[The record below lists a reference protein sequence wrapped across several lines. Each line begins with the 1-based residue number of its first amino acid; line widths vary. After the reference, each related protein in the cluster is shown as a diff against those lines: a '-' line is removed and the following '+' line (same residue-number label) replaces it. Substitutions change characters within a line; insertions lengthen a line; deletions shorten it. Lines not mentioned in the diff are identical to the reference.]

1 MPMQARWRLLV
12 LACALAS
19 LLVPALASASTV
31 PSAETRVRGLEL
43 GNPYAIEASR
53 SLTLD
58 THQGYVAGYDELA
71 SGFLLAARG
80 GRAVIGKL
88 DDIAPGRLRPGENNL
103 LKHLEG
109 DLGSPQANWGR
120 NSSVLR
126 TEMNKGLPIRDASVD
141 PATGQL
147 LNNTGF
153 LRAERNLLQNH
164 GWTYDAAT
172 TMWSPPV
179 P

>member
-1 MPMQARWRLLV
+1 MAVQARWRLLV
-12 LACALAS
+12 LACVLAG
-19 LLVPALASASTV
+19 LLVPALASASTGTY
-31 PSAETRVRGLEL
+31 AETRVRGLDL
-43 GNPYAIEASR
+43 GNPYSIRADR
-53 SLTLD
+53 PVTLGTD
-58 THQGYVAGYDELA
+58 QGYGLAYDELA
-71 SGFLLAARG
+71 PESLLAARG

-88 DDIAPGRLRPGENNL
+88 DDIAAGKLRPGENNL

-109 DLGSPQANWGR
+109 DLGSPQANWAR

-141 PATGQL
+141 PVTGQL

-164 GWTYDAAT
+164 GWTYDPAT
-172 TMWSPPV
+172 TLWSPPV

>member
-1 MPMQARWRLLV
+1 MAVQARWRLLV
-12 LACALAS
+12 LACVLAS
-19 LLVPALASASTV
+19 LLVPALASASTGLY
-31 PSAETRVRGLEL
+31 AETRVRGLQL
-43 GNPYAIEASR
+43 GNPSPIRAERAV
-53 SLTLD
+53 TLG
-58 THQGYVAGYDELA
+58 THQGYAVGYDELA
-71 SGFLLAARG
+71 SDYLLAARG

-88 DDIAPGRLRPGENNL
+88 DDIAPGKLAPGENNL

-126 TEMNKGLPIRDASVD
+126 TEMNKGLPIRDASVN
-141 PATGQL
+141 PMTGER

-153 LRAERNLLQNH
+153 LRAERNLLENH
-164 GWTYDAAT
+164 GWTYDPST
-172 TMWSPPV
+172 TLWTPPV